1 MFFAKWPLRVEVHSL
16 WPPPCWAS
24 CQHGCPGRLPAPTCR
39 NSAPGLLNANTLSI
53 TLGRAPVLGVP
64 AACGHG
70 GPDLPSRSSASRS
83 GGPWPPCS
91 ALGLGHSRAPG
102 LPLTRLQPC
111 VCAGPCTAA
120 PGCKRPHTPGSESS
134 TGQCQGR
141 GEGTACP
148 TGHCSTEH
156 QLTPDLPEP
165 QALLPGPGK
174 LSPPPGR
181 ACAIAREIAT
191 LGLMA
196 VRNCDYQTSSEVFT
210 ARSLHG
216 GALRPSPAQSPP
228 VRSKWISP
236 RGHCPR
242 LWAHI
247 PPLALS
253 PLTPTGPTWRL
264 RAGPCPC
271 TAPSPLPLQA
281 RPDPGSLW
289 TTSST
294 CHFCPHSPLS
304 NLPLKIPQPPHSSR
318 DLPIPPVTPEVF
330 TRWGRAST

>member
-24 CQHGCPGRLPAPTCR
+24 CWHGCPGRLPAPTCR

-53 TLGRAPVLGVP
+53 TLGRAPVLGVL

-70 GPDLPSRSSASRS
+70 GLDLPSRSLASHS

-102 LPLTRLQPC
+102 SPLLGCSPVCALAPVQLLPAASALTRRVLSP
-111 VCAGPCTAA
+111 AL
-120 PGCKRPHTPGSESS
+120 GSARDRE
-134 TGQCQGR
+134 
-141 GEGTACP
+141 EGTACP

-156 QLTPDLPEP
+156 QLTPDPPEP
-165 QALLPGPGK
+165 WALLPGPGK

-181 ACAIAREIAT
+181 ARAIAREIAT

-196 VRNCDYQTSSEVFT
+196 LRNCDYQTSSEVFT

-216 GALRPSPAQSPP
+216 GALRPLPAQSPP
-228 VRSKWISP
+228 VRSKWTSP
-236 RGHCPR
+236 RGHCPQ

-253 PLTPTGPTWRL
+253 PLTPTGPTWWL
-264 RAGPCPC
+264 RAGP
-271 TAPSPLPLQA
+271 ALA
-281 RPDPGSLW
+281 
-289 TTSST
+289 
-294 CHFCPHSPLS
+294 
-304 NLPLKIPQPPHSSR
+304 QPPARSLSR
-318 DLPIPPVTPEVF
+318 PGLTQAASGPHPPATFAPTPPF
-330 TRWGRAST
+330 PTSL

>member
-1 MFFAKWPLRVEVHSL
+1 MDTEARTSPHA
-16 WPPPCWAS
+16 P
-24 CQHGCPGRLPAPTCR
+24 QLP
-39 NSAPGLLNANTLSI
+39 
-53 TLGRAPVLGVP
+53 V
-64 AACGHG
+64 
-70 GPDLPSRSSASRS
+70 
-83 GGPWPPCS
+83 
-91 ALGLGHSRAPG
+91 
-102 LPLTRLQPC
+102 Q
-111 VCAGPCTAA
+111 AA
-120 PGCKRPHTPGSESS
+120 PGHHAPPLGWATAGLPGSPLLGCSPVCALAPAQLLPAAS
-134 TGQCQGR
+134 ALTHRVLSPALGSARDR

-165 QALLPGPGK
+165 RALLPGPGK

>member
-1 MFFAKWPLRVEVHSL
+1 MAWTSRWDPARNASHSGHTAAREPLAFGHLGVVMFFAKWPLRVEVHSL

-134 TGQCQGR
+134 TGQCQGQGGGDR
-141 GEGTACP
+141 VSHRPLLHGAP
-148 TGHCSTEH
+148 VDPRPPRATG
-156 QLTPDLPEP
+156 
-165 QALLPGPGK
+165 
-174 LSPPPGR
+174 PPPR
-181 ACAIAREIAT
+181 PREIVT
-191 LGLMA
+191 TPREGLCHSPGNSNA
-196 VRNCDYQTSSEVFT
+196 WLDGCKELRLSNIVRGVHSQV
-210 ARSLHG
+210 
-216 GALRPSPAQSPP
+216 
-228 VRSKWISP
+228 SP
-236 RGHCPR
+236 RWGPET
-242 LWAHI
+242 
-247 PPLALS
+247 
-253 PLTPTGPTWRL
+253 LT
-264 RAGPCPC
+264 
-271 TAPSPLPLQA
+271 
-281 RPDPGSLW
+281 
-289 TTSST
+289 ST
-294 CHFCPHSPLS
+294 
-304 NLPLKIPQPPHSSR
+304 
-318 DLPIPPVTPEVF
+318 VTPSEE
-330 TRWGRAST
+330 